1 MYYYKI
7 LVFAA
12 IFILMIIAFRL
23 IIHFYFCR
31 RVSPRYPG
39 KKLKGCPIWT
49 HAKIID
55 CTEKEEKFGT
65 QENFGAQ

>member
-1 MYYYKI
+1 MYFYKI

-12 IFILMIIAFRL
+12 IFILLIIAFRL

-31 RVSPRYPG
+31 RISPRYPA

-49 HAKIID
+49 HAEKID
-55 CTEKEEKFGT
+55 SEESA
-65 QENFGAQ
+65 ENFGIQ